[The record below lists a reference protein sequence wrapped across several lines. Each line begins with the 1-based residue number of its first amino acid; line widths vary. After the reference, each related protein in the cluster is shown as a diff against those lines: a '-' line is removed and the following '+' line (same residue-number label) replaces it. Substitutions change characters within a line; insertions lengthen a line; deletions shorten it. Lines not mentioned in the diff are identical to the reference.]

1 MEIGVTPA
9 KGSEGSGQKWP
20 GVMQRLTFAE
30 IEPLVVN
37 RQVDKESNTIHCI
50 FACPVTG
57 RQVSAQAYI
66 SEGTGFGDRLLDSA
80 SRSFW
85 YEARYA
91 VAQKIC
97 ALLPYGFLRDV
108 VQGTAWRMAYGGQ
121 DDVRSGGE
129 LDKATVE
136 AFKSVQHEFEKNGP
150 SWAAREVTTDFVTDF
165 ERQLKQ
171 APISTNYES
180 EILVRVLGHLAE
192 IDGLDSAERD
202 FLARFSSAFGSAQG
216 EAPSRVELSELDSEV
231 KPTVYMLAA
240 ALAMADRDSSAAEQ
254 AYLESLASD
263 LGVGGDQARSLRRAA
278 GQFVV
283 EECIYPGTSVSPHQL
298 QQLSQLSGLDK
309 SEVER
314 VLVRRR
320 KRTS

>member
-1 MEIGVTPA
+1 MAALME
-9 KGSEGSGQKWP
+9 
-20 GVMQRLTFAE
+20 RLTFAE
-30 IEPLVVN
+30 IEPLVVS
-37 RQVDKESNTIHCI
+37 RQVDKESNTVHCI

-66 SEGTGFGDRLLDSA
+66 SEGTGLGDRLLDSA

-97 ALLPYGFLRDV
+97 SLLPYGFLRDV

-129 LDKATVE
+129 IDKATLE
-136 AFKSVQHEFEKNGP
+136 AFKSVQHQFEKNGP
-150 SWAAREVTTDFVTDF
+150 SWVAREVTTDFVTDF

-171 APISTNYES
+171 APIRTNYES

-202 FLARFSSAFGSAQG
+202 FLARFSSAFGTAHPQ
-216 EAPSRVELSELDSEV
+216 APSPVELSELDAEV
-231 KPTVYMLAA
+231 KSTVYMLAA
-240 ALAMADRDSSAAEQ
+240 ALAMADRHSSAAEQ
-254 AYLESLASD
+254 GYLESLAAD
-263 LGVGGDQARSLRRAA
+263 LGIGGDQERHLRRAA

-283 EECIYPGTSVSPHQL
+283 EECLYPGTAVSPQQL
-298 QQLSQLSGLDK
+298 QQLSQLSGLEET
-309 SEVER
+309 EVER

-320 KRTS
+320 KRIL